1 MSAELEQQL
10 RAAFGR
16 LPKPSREASARARSA
31 ALAAI
36 GPSGGRSSSVLVLV
50 FVAVA
55 FAVGAGAAALAATG
69 NLRVDIGARQKPARP
84 VPTRL
89 SVPPG
94 SHGLALVAGGKLWL
108 ATRNGL
114 RIEGMPVS
122 AAELSPRALY
132 AVVGLGSSLVALAP
146 GNRRPWVHPTGG
158 RVAAASWSPDGL
170 KIAYVVARP
179 GGYQL
184 RIIEGD
190 GSPDGLLVGHVG
202 AVKPSWRPD
211 ALAVAYVDSRGRAA
225 VYDLA
230 TGKPRTFDTQKCV
243 GRARAVA
250 YAPLGRRLAVAGVG
264 GVAVIER
271 WNRPQACFGLE
282 QDLAINGLTWVGT
295 RALATTDNGFTGI
308 GRSAFRGYRLTANA
322 QLDGTG
328 GATTSKRL
336 RAVAASSDGRPIVAF
351 QPAPGTVELAIVHR
365 VTPASRAL
373 GVQKAL
379 VRVHARASAVSISWR

>member
-1 MSAELEQQL
+1 LI
-10 RAAFGR
+10 F
-16 LPKPSREASARARSA
+16 
-31 ALAAI
+31 
-36 GPSGGRSSSVLVLV
+36 SV
-50 FVAVA
+50 
-55 FAVGAGAAALAATG
+55 G
-69 NLRVDIGARQKPARP
+69 
-84 VPTRL
+84 
-89 SVPPG
+89 
-94 SHGLALVAGGKLWL
+94 
-108 ATRNGL
+108 
-114 RIEGMPVS
+114 
-122 AAELSPRALY
+122 
-132 AVVGLGSSLVALAP
+132 
-146 GNRRPWVHPTGG
+146 
-158 RVAAASWSPDGL
+158 
-170 KIAYVVARP
+170 
-179 GGYQL
+179 
-184 RIIEGD
+184 
-190 GSPDGLLVGHVG
+190 DGLLVGRVG

-250 YAPLGRRLAVAGVG
+250 YAPLGRRLAVAGAG

>member
-16 LPKPSREASARARSA
+16 LPKPSREASTRARSA

-89 SVPPG
+89 SVPPR

-132 AVVGLGSSLVALAP
+132 AVVG
-146 GNRRPWVHPTGG
+146 RRAEDPM
-158 RVAAASWSPDGL
+158 
-170 KIAYVVARP
+170 
-179 GGYQL
+179 
-184 RIIEGD
+184 
-190 GSPDGLLVGHVG
+190 
-202 AVKPSWRPD
+202 SWR
-211 ALAVAYVDSRGRAA
+211 VRAA
-225 VYDLA
+225 
-230 TGKPRTFDTQKCV
+230 TS
-243 GRARAVA
+243 
-250 YAPLGRRLAVAGVG
+250 
-264 GVAVIER
+264 
-271 WNRPQACFGLE
+271 FG
-282 QDLAINGLTWVGT
+282 
-295 RALATTDNGFTGI
+295 
-308 GRSAFRGYRLTANA
+308 
-322 QLDGTG
+322 
-328 GATTSKRL
+328 
-336 RAVAASSDGRPIVAF
+336 
-351 QPAPGTVELAIVHR
+351 
-365 VTPASRAL
+365 
-373 GVQKAL
+373 
-379 VRVHARASAVSISWR
+379 